1 MIDKNKI
8 FNLFV
13 DGKEIT
19 DEKTKKK
26 IRQFMEGPVAK
37 LGMFVK
43 LIQNHQVFHDKLEKF
58 LKHEKPSFNH
68 NTTKEAS
75 EYSIFNKS
83 WEYINEIDLSHHDDI
98 NAIINF
104 DPKLLFN
111 ALNMSIKYFEGVEE
125 YEKCAHLYD
134 IQEIVRRI

>member
-43 LIQNHQVFHDKLEKF
+43 LIQNHQLFHDKLEKF
-58 LKHEKPSFNH
+58 LKHEDKWFEQC
-68 NTTKEAS
+68 TKAS
-75 EYSIFNKS
+75 EIMGDKSEEKFNIQIK
-83 WEYINEIDLSHHDDI
+83 
-98 NAIINF
+98 
-104 DPKLLFN
+104 
-111 ALNMSIKYFEGVEE
+111 ALEKK
-125 YEKCAHLYD
+125 YEKK
-134 IQEIVRRI
+134 